1 MITRVTTQTMM
12 NSSLRNLQTS
22 SSELAR
28 LQDQA
33 GSRKAI
39 TRPSDDPSATANA
52 LAVRAA
58 INSNKQYER
67 NINDGNGWLTTG
79 DSALASVTELM
90 KKAKD
95 LTLQGANDGALSPL
109 AKEAIAVQLES
120 IRDELLDKANSTYL
134 GRSVFAGTSDA
145 AQAFGAG
152 PGYAYTG
159 GQGTVERRI
168 SDGST
173 VRVDVDGAQVFGP
186 GAGAASMFG
195 EIDAI
200 VSDLRSGVNVGA
212 RIATLDTRLDT
223 VLTATSTVG
232 SRQATILDAKSSN
245 LDSKVDL
252 EATRAGLEDVD
263 INKIILE
270 LKMQEVSYQSAL
282 AVTARTL
289 QPTLMDFL
297 R

>member
-67 NINDGNGWLTTG
+67 NINDGNGWLTTA

-95 LTLQGANDGALSPL
+95 LTVQGANDGALSPL

-120 IRDELLDKANSTYL
+120 IRDELLAKANTTYL

-145 AQAFGAG
+145 AQAFGSG

-173 VRVDVDGAQVFGP
+173 VRVDVDGAQVFGTR
-186 GAGAASMFG
+186 S
-195 EIDAI
+195 
-200 VSDLRSGVNVGA
+200 RSGF
-212 RIATLDTRLDT
+212 
-223 VLTATSTVG
+223 
-232 SRQATILDAKSSN
+232 
-245 LDSKVDL
+245 
-252 EATRAGLEDVD
+252 DVRR
-263 INKIILE
+263 N
-270 LKMQEVSYQSAL
+270 
-282 AVTARTL
+282 
-289 QPTLMDFL
+289 
-297 R
+297 